1 MWVKAVLLSAR
12 RVVVSA
18 PSGPDSHPEKRAMT
32 VNESSRQRHRVVV
45 IGSGFGGLFAAK
57 ALKDASVDVI
67 VIAKTNHHLFQP
79 LLYQVAT
86 GILSEGAI
94 APSTRE
100 ILRGQRNVEVRL
112 GEVIDI
118 DVESKTVTSWTPTGT
133 VETPY
138 DSLIVAA
145 GSTQSYFGHD
155 HFAEHAPGLKSID
168 DALELRGR
176 ILSAFEFA
184 EIATDPDAIAP
195 WLTFVV
201 VGAGPTGVEMA
212 GQIAELAHHTL
223 RKDYRRIDTGKARIV
238 LLDGAPTV
246 LGTFGERLAA
256 NAAKKL
262 EQIGVEVQLGAVVVD
277 VDEYGLAVLN
287 ADGSTRRIQSRT
299 KVWAAGIAA
308 SPLATHLA
316 TQAGL
321 QVDRQGRVPVEGDCS
336 LPGFAEV
343 FVIGDMMDAGVPAV
357 AQVAMQS
364 GRYVAK
370 VIAART
376 AGAPMQEP
384 FTYVDKGSMATI
396 SRFAAVASVG
406 RFRFSGFVAWLVW
419 LVIHLLYL
427 IGFKQRVTTLLH
439 WTISF
444 VGRGRAE
451 RAITR
456 QQVVARRALDTL
468 TPAQSGR
475 PDRVRLPRR

>member
-1 MWVKAVLLSAR
+1 M
-12 RVVVSA
+12 
-18 PSGPDSHPEKRAMT
+18 AM
-32 VNESSRQRHRVVV
+32 NESMKQRHHVVI
-45 IGSGFGGLFAAK
+45 IGSGFGGLFATK
-57 ALKDASVDVI
+57 ALKDASVDVT

-94 APSTRE
+94 APPTRE
-100 ILRGQRNVEVRL
+100 ILRGQRNAQVRL

-118 DVESKTVTSWTPTGT
+118 DIESRTVTSWTPRGT
-133 VETPY
+133 QETPY

-145 GSTQSYFGHD
+145 GSSASYFGHD
-155 HFAEHAPGLKSID
+155 HFAEHAPGMKSLD

-184 EIATDPDAIAP
+184 EIETEADATAP

-212 GQIAELAHHTL
+212 GQIAELAHRTL
-223 RKDYRRIDTGKARIV
+223 RKDYRRIDPQHARVV
-238 LLDGAPTV
+238 LLEGAPTV
-246 LGTFGERLAA
+246 LGTFGEHLAA
-256 NAAKKL
+256 KATKKL
-262 EQIGVEVQLGAVVVD
+262 EQLGVEVQLGAVVVD
-277 VDEYGLAVLN
+277 IDEYGIDVKDS
-287 ADGSTRRIQSRT
+287 DGSTRRIASRT
-299 KVWAAGIAA
+299 KVWAAGVAA
-308 SPLATHLA
+308 SPLAKHLA
-316 TQAGL
+316 NQAGL
-321 QVDRQGRVPVEGDCS
+321 QVDRAGRVPVEDDCS
-336 LPGFAEV
+336 LPGFPEV
-343 FVIGDMMDAGVPAV
+343 FVIGDMMDAGVPGV

-364 GRYVAK
+364 GKHAAK
-370 VIAART
+370 VIAARA
-376 AGAPMQEP
+376 AGRDLHEP
-384 FTYVDKGSMATI
+384 FKYVDKGSMATI

-406 RFRFSGFVAWLVW
+406 RFRFSGFIAWLFW

-444 VGRGRAE
+444 IGRGRAE

-456 QQVVARRALDTL
+456 QQVVARRALETL

>member
-1 MWVKAVLLSAR
+1 M
-12 RVVVSA
+12 
-18 PSGPDSHPEKRAMT
+18 
-32 VNESSRQRHRVVV
+32 NERTGQRHHVVI
-45 IGSGFGGLFAAK
+45 IGSGFGGLFATK
-57 ALKDASVDVI
+57 ALKDASVDVT

-94 APSTRE
+94 APPTRE
-100 ILRGQRNVEVRL
+100 ILRAQSNAEVRL

-118 DVESKTVTSWTPTGT
+118 DIVSKTVTSWTPSGT
-133 VETPY
+133 LETPY

-145 GSTQSYFGHD
+145 GSSASYFGHD
-155 HFAEHAPGLKSID
+155 YFAEYAPGMKSLD

-176 ILSAFEFA
+176 ILSSFEFA
-184 EIATDPDAIAP
+184 EIETEPGATAP

-212 GQIAELAHHTL
+212 GQIAELAHRTL
-223 RKDYRRIDTGKARIV
+223 RKDYRRIHPEQARVV

-246 LGTFGERLAA
+246 LGTFGEHLAA
-256 NAAKKL
+256 KATKKL
-262 EQIGVEVQLGAVVVD
+262 EQLGVEVQLGAVVVD
-277 VDEYGLAVLN
+277 VDEYGIDVKDS
-287 ADGSTRRIQSRT
+287 DGSTRRIESRT
-299 KVWAAGIAA
+299 KVWAAGVAA
-308 SPLATHLA
+308 SPLAKHLA
-316 TQAGL
+316 DQAGL
-321 QVDRQGRVPVEGDCS
+321 QVDRVGRVPVQEDCS
-336 LPGFAEV
+336 LPGFPEV
-343 FVIGDMMDAGVPAV
+343 FVIGDMMAAGLPAV

-364 GRYVAK
+364 GKHAAR
-370 VIAART
+370 VIAARADGT
-376 AGAPMQEP
+376 DVPEP
-384 FTYVDKGSMATI
+384 FRYVDKGSMATI
-396 SRFAAVASVG
+396 SRFAAVASIG
-406 RFRFSGFVAWLVW
+406 RFRFSGFIAWLIW

-444 VGRGRAE
+444 IGRGRAE

>member
-1 MWVKAVLLSAR
+1 M
-12 RVVVSA
+12 
-18 PSGPDSHPEKRAMT
+18 
-32 VNESSRQRHRVVV
+32 NESMKQRHHVVI
-45 IGSGFGGLFAAK
+45 IGSGFGGLFATK
-57 ALKDASVDVI
+57 ALKNASVDVT

-94 APSTRE
+94 APPTRE
-100 ILRGQRNVEVRL
+100 ILRGQRNAQVRL

-118 DVESKTVTSWTPTGT
+118 DIESRTVTSWTPRGT
-133 VETPY
+133 QETPY

-145 GSTQSYFGHD
+145 GSSASYFGHD
-155 HFAEHAPGLKSID
+155 HFAEHAPGMKSLD

-184 EIATDPDAIAP
+184 EIETEADATAP

-212 GQIAELAHHTL
+212 GQIAELAHRTL
-223 RKDYRRIDTGKARIV
+223 RKDYRRIDPQQARVV
-238 LLDGAPTV
+238 LLEGAPTV
-246 LGTFGERLAA
+246 LGTFGEHLAA
-256 NAAKKL
+256 KATKKL
-262 EQIGVEVQLGAVVVD
+262 ERLGVEVQLGAVVVD
-277 VDEYGLAVLN
+277 IDEYGIDVTDS
-287 ADGSTRRIQSRT
+287 DGSTQRIASRT
-299 KVWAAGIAA
+299 KVWAAGVAA
-308 SPLATHLA
+308 SPLAKHLA
-316 TQAGL
+316 NQAGL
-321 QVDRQGRVPVEGDCS
+321 QVDRAGRVPVEGDCS
-336 LPGFAEV
+336 LPGFPEV
-343 FVIGDMMDAGVPAV
+343 FVIGDMMDAGVPGV

-364 GRYVAK
+364 GKHAAK
-370 VIAART
+370 VIAARA
-376 AGAPMQEP
+376 AGRDPHEP

-406 RFRFSGFVAWLVW
+406 RFRFSGCIAWLFW

-444 VGRGRAE
+444 IGRGRAE

-456 QQVVARRALDTL
+456 QQVVARRALETL

>member
-1 MWVKAVLLSAR
+1 MSEHA
-12 RVVVSA
+12 
-18 PSGPDSHPEKRAMT
+18 
-32 VNESSRQRHRVVV
+32 RHRHHVVV

-57 ALKDASVDVI
+57 ALRRAPVDVT

-100 ILRGQRNVEVRL
+100 ILRSQRNAEVRL

-118 DVESKTVTSWTPTGT
+118 DIKSKVVTAWTPAGT
-133 VETPY
+133 AETPY

-145 GSTQSYFGHD
+145 GSTQSYFGND

-168 DALELRGR
+168 DALEIRGR

-184 EIATDPDAIAP
+184 EIATDPDEVSS

-201 VGAGPTGVEMA
+201 VGAGPTGVEIA
-212 GQIAELAHHTL
+212 GQIAELARHTL
-223 RKDYRRIDTGKARIV
+223 RNDYRRIDPRQARVV
-238 LLDGAPTV
+238 LLEGSDTILGAF
-246 LGTFGERLAA
+246 GTRLATKAVERLGR
-256 NAAKKL
+256 
-262 EQIGVEVQLGAVVVD
+262 IGVEVQLDAVVIG
-277 VDEYGLAVLN
+277 VDEQGIAIRD
-287 ADGSTRRIQSRT
+287 AGGGTRRIQSRT

-308 SPLATHLA
+308 SPLSTHLA
-316 TQAGL
+316 NQAGIP
-321 QVDRQGRVPVEGDCS
+321 VDRQGRVPVEADCS
-336 LPGFAEV
+336 LPGFPDV
-343 FVIGDMMDAGVPAV
+343 FVVGDMMGSDLPAV

-364 GRYVAK
+364 GKFVAR
-370 VIAART
+370 VV
-376 AGAPMQEP
+376 AGRATGSYLLEP
-384 FTYVDKGSMATI
+384 FAYIDKGSMATI

-406 RFRFSGFVAWLVW
+406 KFRFSGFLAWLAW
-419 LVIHLLYL
+419 LGIHLFYL

-456 QQVVARRALDTL
+456 QQVVARRVLNTL

-475 PDRVRLPRR
+475 PDRARFPRR

>member
-1 MWVKAVLLSAR
+1 M
-12 RVVVSA
+12 
-18 PSGPDSHPEKRAMT
+18 
-32 VNESSRQRHRVVV
+32 
-45 IGSGFGGLFAAK
+45 
-57 ALKDASVDVI
+57 DVT

-100 ILRGQRNVEVRL
+100 ILRGQRNADVRL

-133 VETPY
+133 LQTPY

-145 GSTQSYFGHD
+145 GSSQSYFGND
-155 HFAEHAPGLKSID
+155 SFAEHAPGLKSID

-176 ILSAFEFA
+176 ILGAFEFA
-184 EIATDPDAIAP
+184 EIETEPEAMAP

-212 GQIAELAHHTL
+212 GQIAELAHRTL
-223 RKDYRRIDTGKARIV
+223 RKDYRRIDLERARVV

-246 LGTFGERLAA
+246 LGSFGDSLAA
-256 NAAKKL
+256 KATKKL
-262 EQIGVEVQLGAVVVD
+262 EQLGVEVQLGMMVVD
-277 VDEYGLAVLN
+277 VDEYGLQVRDP
-287 ADGSTRRIQSRT
+287 DGSIRRIESRT
-299 KVWAAGIAA
+299 KVWAAGVAA
-308 SPLATHLA
+308 SPLAKHLA
-316 TQAGL
+316 DQAGL
-321 QVDRQGRVPVEGDCS
+321 EVDHAGRVPVGDDCS
-336 LPGFAEV
+336 LPGFPEV
-343 FVIGDMMDAGVPAV
+343 FVIGDMMDAGVPGV
-357 AQVAMQS
+357 AQAAMQS
-364 GRYVAK
+364 GKYAAG
-370 VIAART
+370 VIAARV
-376 AGAPMQEP
+376 AGQDAREA
-384 FTYVDKGSMATI
+384 FRYVDKGSMATI

-406 RFRFSGFVAWLVW
+406 RFRFSGFTAWLMW

-427 IGFKQRVTTLLH
+427 IGFKQRITTLLH

-475 PDRVRLPRR
+475 PDRARLPRR

>member
-1 MWVKAVLLSAR
+1 
-12 RVVVSA
+12 
-18 PSGPDSHPEKRAMT
+18 MT
-32 VNESSRQRHRVVV
+32 VNEGTMKPHHVVV
-45 IGSGFGGLFAAK
+45 IGSGFGGLFSAK
-57 ALKDASVDVI
+57 ALKDAPVDVT

-100 ILRGQRNVEVRL
+100 ILRGQRNADVRL

-118 DVESKTVTSWTPTGT
+118 DIESKTVTSWTPSGT
-133 VETPY
+133 LQTPY

-145 GSTQSYFGHD
+145 GSSQSYFGND
-155 HFAEHAPGLKSID
+155 RFAEHAPGLKSID

-184 EIATDPDAIAP
+184 EIETEPDARAA

-212 GQIAELAHHTL
+212 GQIAELAHRTL
-223 RKDYRRIDTGKARIV
+223 PKDYRRIDLEQARVV
-238 LLDGAPTV
+238 LLDGASTV
-246 LGTFGERLAA
+246 LGKFGDRLAA
-256 NAAKKL
+256 KATKKL
-262 EQIGVEVQLGAVVVD
+262 KQLGVEVQLGVMVVD
-277 VDEYGLAVLN
+277 VDEYGIEVTDP
-287 ADGSTRRIQSRT
+287 DGGTRRIESRT
-299 KVWAAGIAA
+299 KVWAAGVAA
-308 SPLATHLA
+308 SPLAKHLA
-316 TQAGL
+316 NQAGL
-321 QVDRQGRVPVEGDCS
+321 QVDHVGRVSVADDCS
-336 LPGFAEV
+336 LPGFPEV
-343 FVIGDMMDAGVPAV
+343 FVIGDMMDAGVPGV

-364 GRYVAK
+364 GKYVAR
-370 VIAART
+370 VIAARVV
-376 AGAPMQEP
+376 GRDVNEP
-384 FTYVDKGSMATI
+384 FRYVDKGSMATI

-406 RFRFSGFVAWLVW
+406 RFRFSGFVAWLFW

-475 PDRVRLPRR
+475 PDRGRLPRR